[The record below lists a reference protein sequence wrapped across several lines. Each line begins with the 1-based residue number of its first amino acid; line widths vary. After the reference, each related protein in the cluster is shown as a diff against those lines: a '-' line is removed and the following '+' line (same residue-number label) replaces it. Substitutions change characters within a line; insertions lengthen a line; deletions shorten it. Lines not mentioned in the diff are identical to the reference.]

1 MRVIISAGGTG
12 GHLYPALALA
22 AALPP
27 RVKSED
33 ILIVTGA
40 GSLERDLVNE
50 AGFKVRALDA
60 PGFRRKLSPELLT
73 NAYKIRLATRMAA
86 DIIKEFE
93 PDVVVGFGGA
103 VTFPMLR
110 AAKARRLPTAIQE
123 QNVVP
128 GLANKYLGRAADLI
142 AVAWP
147 EAAAGWPKGRRVAVT
162 GNPVRLDHLELTR
175 EAARRELDL
184 PEAGAVVTIFGGSQ
198 GALHLNQVIVDVY
211 ASLAG
216 EDTTLLHLTGARDY
230 GDIVNA
236 WSAAGANSHVKIL
249 PYLDRM
255 GLAYRASDLVIC
267 RAGASTL
274 AELAAY
280 GVPSI
285 LIPYPYAANDHQ
297 AKNAA
302 VFESAG
308 AALVTADTVLT
319 AADLA
324 RDASALLADRNK
336 LASMARAAAGIGRP
350 RAAAELADLVIELA
364 DKVE

>member
-1 MRVIISAGGTG
+1 
-12 GHLYPALALA
+12 
-22 AALPP
+22 
-27 RVKSED
+27 
-33 ILIVTGA
+33 
-40 GSLERDLVNE
+40 LVSE
-50 AGFKVRALDA
+50 AGFTLRALDA

-73 NAYKIRLATRMAA
+73 NAYKIRLATRLAA
-86 DIIKEFE
+86 DIIKEFN

-110 AAKARRLPTAIQE
+110 AAKARHIPTAIQE

-147 EAAAGWPKGRRVAVT
+147 EAAAGWPKSRRVEVT
-162 GNPVRLDHLELTR
+162 GNPVRLEHLELTR
-175 EAARRELDL
+175 DAARRELDL
-184 PEAGAVVTIFGGSQ
+184 TESGGVVTVFGGSQ
-198 GALHLNQVIVDVY
+198 GARHLNQVIVDAY
-211 ASLAG
+211 TSLASA
-216 EDTTLLHLTGARDY
+216 DTTLLHLTGARDY
-230 GDIVNA
+230 SDIVNA
-236 WSAAGANSHVKIL
+236 WSAAGANPHVKML

-280 GVPSI
+280 GAPSI

-302 VFESAG
+302 VFKSAG
-308 AALVTADTVLT
+308 AAWIIADAALT
-319 AADLA
+319 AAGLA
-324 RDASALLADRNK
+324 RDAAALLADKKK
-336 LASMARAAAGIGRP
+336 LAAMAGAAADIGRP